1 MAHAVFYQRSG
12 SLWSASVLP
21 CTLHVF
27 PIPQGLSP
35 PAQGCEERATLGVE
49 CRGRSNPERVAA
61 PAFRRSERNAAT
73 TLSGLARNSGPFP
86 RVARPSQ
93 PWALGRNPFGIL
105 PRVPDSKDACKE
117 LGLPTLLARSDPPA
131 WEAPASRTHSIR
143 FASKGA
149 DLGFVMLSRW
159 LRKYFGFG

>member
-1 MAHAVFYQRSG
+1 MNLRMVSLIVDDLRMLRLQRFNAGISIRGILTPTLPVSG
-12 SLWSASVLP
+12 

-27 PIPQGLSP
+27 RIPKGLSP

-61 PAFRRSERNAAT
+61 PAFRPSERKAAT
-73 TLSGLARNSGPFP
+73 TLSGLTRNSGPFP

-105 PRVPDSKDACKE
+105 PRVPDSKAACKE
-117 LGLPTLLARSDPPA
+117 LSLPGGRGRA
-131 WEAPASRTHSIR
+131 
-143 FASKGA
+143 
-149 DLGFVMLSRW
+149 
-159 LRKYFGFG
+159 